1 MLILSYMSVGNTL
14 TATHFIAV
22 NTGINK
28 LTKKKKYKTQTT
40 NITQV
45 FLSLYSF

>member
-1 MLILSYMSVGNTL
+1 MSVGNTL
-14 TATHFIAV
+14 IATNFIALIK
-22 NTGINK
+22 GINK
-28 LTKKKKYKTQTT
+28 LTKKKKYKTHAT